1 MRMGKKYPSGNAG
14 TRVGSVVHARRGW
27 RRVWTMLSISGL
39 CMVVEAAELL
49 DSWGLGVVKD
59 WLSRRVGAVARGCAG
74 EGGREQLFWAVVWWR
89 RCGDVV
95 LERFRQLERAKEMRQ
110 QRELLKLFSEAD
122 HVQSAMAFESSK
134 LLHSELTLPPRQPIQ
149 ASLSFQ
155 PTMQT
160 EHNDLLVNTT
170 PVVANLCS
178 TDSVM
183 NLTYNFDESDV
194 DTSLHL

>member
-1 MRMGKKYPSGNAG
+1 MGRQSCDPAIIHS
-14 TRVGSVVHARRGW
+14 
-27 RRVWTMLSISGL
+27 SI
-39 CMVVEAAELL
+39 ALL
-49 DSWGLGVVKD
+49 
-59 WLSRRVGAVARGCAG
+59 
-74 EGGREQLFWAVVWWR
+74 Q
-89 RCGDVV
+89 
-95 LERFRQLERAKEMRQ
+95 ERFRQLERAKEMRQ

-134 LLHSELTLPPRQPIQ
+134 LLHSELNLPPRQPIQ

-194 DTSLHL
+194 DTSLHLWKNFTMLVSLVSLFCFSNHFMEL